1 MLNDTADSIKYLVQ
15 HLKATNDRRYIKL
28 SKHLE
33 VIGGLFSAQHLLLCK
48 ISLHA
53 AYGGPDG
60 GRDYERRDLKHLQ
73 RKIEFCFFRYK
84 GIREFIY
91 GDMNRLIGKMLE
103 SGIRSN
109 GSSSEL
115 TSFFDSC
122 EELYFVHKIENQKK
136 IK

>member
-1 MLNDTADSIKYLVQ
+1 MLNDTADSIKYLIR
-15 HLKATNDRRYIKL
+15 HLEATNDRRYIKL

-33 VIGGLFSAQHLLLCK
+33 AIGRLFDAKHLLLCK

-60 GRDYERRDLKHLQ
+60 GRDYERSDLKRLD
-73 RKIEFCFFRYK
+73 RKIEFCFFKYK

-91 GDMNRLIGKMLE
+91 MDMNRLISKMLE
-103 SGIRSN
+103 SGIRPNASA
-109 GSSSEL
+109 SEL